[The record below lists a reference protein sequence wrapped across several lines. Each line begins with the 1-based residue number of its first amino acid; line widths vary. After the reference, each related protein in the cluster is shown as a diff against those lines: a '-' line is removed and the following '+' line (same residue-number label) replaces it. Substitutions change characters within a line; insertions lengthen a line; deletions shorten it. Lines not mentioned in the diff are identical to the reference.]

1 MNTLSSFFRQLSNSY
16 IIVLKVNI
24 WKLYFFHLMIWVRF
38 ILIIWQPI
46 LKFFCFVYFLVVF
59 NIDFDDFISLELTRV
74 NLDRNIF
81 SKKCGTNIYFFSL
94 YRGLVHASSSPNLK
108 NSGCYQHCFCCKYQ
122 KVAIIVKPKLKISR
136 FQLEKLEFLIHIHN
150 QIKV

>member
-81 SKKCGTNIYFFSL
+81 SIKCGTNIYFFFTL
-94 YRGLVHASSSPNLK
+94 QRFGP
-108 NSGCYQHCFCCKYQ
+108 C
-122 KVAIIVKPKLKISR
+122 IIITEFKKFWLLPTLFLLQISESRNYSKTKI
-136 FQLEKLEFLIHIHN
+136 EN
-150 QIKV
+150 IKVSARKTWISHTYS